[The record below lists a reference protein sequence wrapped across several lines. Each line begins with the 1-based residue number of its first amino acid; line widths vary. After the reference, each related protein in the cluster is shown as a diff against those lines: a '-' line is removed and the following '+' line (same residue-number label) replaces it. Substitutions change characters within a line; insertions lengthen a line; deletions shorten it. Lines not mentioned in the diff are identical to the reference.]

1 MSQSGSSTVH
11 HEDGPEDPA
20 GGANEAGSFQ
30 RLSPYHLWSALP
42 DGQGHLGRPDP
53 KARAPSPASGPDE
66 AARVNSSLIL
76 MTIATISR
84 RATMYGLKCS
94 LSSRPAWELCWY
106 RLRKFGPLLKST
118 LLSM

>member
-11 HEDGPEDPA
+11 HEDRPENPA
-20 GGANEAGSFQ
+20 GEANYAVSVE
-30 RLSPYHLWSALP
+30 RLSPDHRCSSLP
-42 DGQGHLGRPDP
+42 DGQGQLGRPDP
-53 KARAPSPASGPDE
+53 KARAHSPASGPDE

-94 LSSRPAWELCWY
+94 LSSRPAWEPCWY